1 MPTASLPR
9 WKRQSTSDLALVDK
23 CYDLNGLKKSNS
35 KCKAPVLGRT
45 QNKPTLRRESTII
58 PITSHLEMFGVN
70 IDDQLKFD
78 NHVSEVS
85 KKVSQQIAVLRR
97 MKRMLPFEMRR
108 DLYLSF
114 IAPHFNYCSETWRRK
129 LDNSLGYYVTFVK

>member
-1 MPTASLPR
+1 METAIN
-9 WKRQSTSDLALVDK
+9 SDFALVDK

-35 KCKAPVLGRT
+35 KYKAPVLGRT

-58 PITSHLEMFGVN
+58 PITSHFEMFGVN

-97 MKRMLPFEMRR
+97 MKRMLPFEMRH

-114 IAPHFNYCSETWRRK
+114 IAPHFNYCSETWHFCSK
-129 LDNSLGYYVTFVK
+129 GTTDK